1 MKDSII
7 AAVEQ
12 ITLGDIS
19 AWLAFIVALGG
30 SVAAIVG
37 AVKKILKKLFDEQM
51 TAINARMD
59 AQEASI
65 KKIDLE
71 NCKNF
76 LVSFLAKA
84 EWDSV
89 ADEIERQR
97 FWEEY
102 QHYTESG
109 GNSYIKEKVNKLQKA
124 GKL

>member
-1 MKDSII
+1 M
-7 AAVEQ
+7 EN

-19 AWLAFIVALGG
+19 TALAFLVALGG

-37 AVKKILKKLFDEQM
+37 AVKKALRSMFDEQM
-51 TAINARMD
+51 KEINARMD
-59 AQEASI
+59 KQEASI

-89 ADEIERQR
+89 ADAIEIQR

-109 GNSYIKEKVNKLQKA
+109 GNSYIKEKVAKLKA
-124 GKL
+124 EGKL